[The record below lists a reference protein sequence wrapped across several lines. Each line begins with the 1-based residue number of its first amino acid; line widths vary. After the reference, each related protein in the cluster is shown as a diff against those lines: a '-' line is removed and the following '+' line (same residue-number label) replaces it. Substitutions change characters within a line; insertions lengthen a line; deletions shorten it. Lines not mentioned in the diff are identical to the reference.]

1 MQTAV
6 NGGSELLICVP
17 GAVHGLSATPTVPSC
32 LSLAGVLQ
40 HSTPTHAAWRPP
52 ANLADFQQCCDR
64 VHLDRH
70 RVPFTPEPDVGQIV
84 AGVLHL
90 GARSVCG
97 TRARPGG
104 IGAVDE
110 LAEREALISRHVVR
124 LDLR

>member
-52 ANLADFQQCCDR
+52 ANLADFQQRCDR

-70 RVPFTPEPDVGQIV
+70 RVPFTPEPDVGQIAPAFCILV
-84 AGVLHL
+84 RDQLRYPRA
-90 GARSVCG
+90 ARGHWGCRR
-97 TRARPGG
+97 TRRA
-104 IGAVDE
+104 
-110 LAEREALISRHVVR
+110 
-124 LDLR
+124 